1 MARLRYLML
10 MSLDGYAVDAD
21 GGFDWAAPDEEVHQ
35 AVNDLSRDVGT
46 YLYGRR
52 MYETMAVWQTSAPD
66 DPAPGEP
73 TEESAAVRDFARL
86 WRAADKVVYSASLD
100 DVTTPRTDLV
110 DRFDPGEARALVEA
124 ADRDVAVGGPTLAAS
139 AFAAGLVDA
148 VQLFVVP
155 VSVGGGLPALP
166 PDQRVD
172 LRLTGVR
179 RFASGVVQLDHTV
192 VRA

>member
-21 GGFDWAAPDEEVHQ
+21 GSFDWATPDEEVHA
-35 AVNDLSRDVGT
+35 AVNDASRDVGT

-52 MYETMAVWQTSAPD
+52 MYETMYVWQTMAPDHPGPD
-66 DPAPGEP
+66 DPETGSP
-73 TEESAAVRDFARL
+73 AVRDFAGL
-86 WRAADKVVYSASLD
+86 WRAADKVVYSATLD

-110 DRFDPGEARALVEA
+110 ARFDPDEVRALVEGSV
-124 ADRDVAVGGPTLAAS
+124 RDVAVGGPTLAAA
-139 AFAAGLVDA
+139 AFAADLVDA
-148 VQLFVVP
+148 VQLFVMP

-166 PDQRVD
+166 HELRVD

-179 RFASGVVQLDHTV
+179 RFRSGVVQLDHDV

>member
-1 MARLRYLML
+1 ML
-10 MSLDGYAVDAD
+10 TSLDGYAVDA
-21 GGFDWAAPDEEVHQ
+21 GGRFDWAMPDEELHA
-35 AVNDLSRDVGT
+35 AVNDASRDVGT

-52 MYETMAVWQTSAPD
+52 MYETMAAWQTMAPEH
-66 DPAPGEP
+66 PAPGDP
-73 TEESAAVRDFARL
+73 VEESATVRDFARL
-86 WRAADKVVYSASLD
+86 WRAADKIVFSTTLD
-100 DVTTPRTDLV
+100 DVATPRTDLV
-110 DRFDPGEARALVEA
+110 DRFDPDEVRALVET
-124 ADRDVAVGGPTLAAS
+124 ADSDVAVGGPTLAAA

-148 VQLFVVP
+148 VTLCVFP

-179 RFASGVVQLDHTV
+179 RFASGVVQLDHDV

>member
-10 MSLDGYAVDAD
+10 TSLDGYAVDA
-21 GGFDWAAPDEEVHQ
+21 GGRFDWAMPDEELHA
-35 AVNDLSRDVGT
+35 AVNDASRDVGT

-52 MYETMAVWQTSAPD
+52 MYETMAAWQTMAPEH
-66 DPAPGEP
+66 PAPGDP
-73 TEESAAVRDFARL
+73 VEESAAVRDFARL
-86 WRAADKVVYSASLD
+86 WRAADKIVFSTTLD
-100 DVTTPRTDLV
+100 DVATPRTDLV
-110 DRFDPGEARALVEA
+110 DRFDPDEVRALVETA
-124 ADRDVAVGGPTLAAS
+124 GSDVAVGGPTLAAA

-148 VQLFVVP
+148 VTLCVFP

-179 RFASGVVQLDHTV
+179 RFASGVVQLDHDV